1 LALSGEEWPEE
12 GDLVIATVERITN
25 YGAYVQLE
33 EYNKKGFLYIN
44 EISSAWVRNIRDYV
58 REGQKVVL
66 KVLRVNTERGQV
78 DLSYR
83 RVSGPERREKLL
95 SWKLDKKAESLLRSA
110 AEKLKIP
117 YQEIYEKAGATIE
130 RELGLYTG
138 LERAAR
144 EGASVLSALGIP
156 QNIAEALTEIAREK
170 IKAPTV
176 KIKGILELQST
187 KPNGVLII
195 REALLN
201 AQRLENLQGASV
213 NIYVIAAPK
222 YRIEVS
228 AENYREAEQF
238 LKRAADTA
246 LESVTKAGG
255 QGTFVREK

>member
-1 LALSGEEWPEE
+1 M
-12 GDLVIATVERITN
+12 IATVERIAD

-33 EYNKKGFLYIN
+33 EYNKKGFLYIS
-44 EISSAWVRNIRDYV
+44 EISSSWVRNIRDYV
-58 REGQKVVL
+58 REGQKIVL
-66 KVLRVNTERGQV
+66 KVLRVNMKRRQV

-110 AEKLKIP
+110 AEKLKVP
-117 YQEIYEKAGATIE
+117 YEEISEKAGATIE

-138 LERAAR
+138 LERAAK
-144 EGASVLSALGIP
+144 EGADVLLALGVP
-156 QNIAEALTEIAREK
+156 QKIAEVLTEVAREK
-170 IKAPTV
+170 IKMPMV
-176 KIKGILELQST
+176 KVKGTLELQST

-201 AQRLENLQGASV
+201 AQRLENFQGAGV
-213 NIYVIAAPK
+213 NVYVIATPK

-228 AENYREAEQF
+228 AENYREAEQL
-238 LKRAADTA
+238 LKRATDTA
-246 LESVTKAGG
+246 LKSITQAGG

>member
-1 LALSGEEWPEE
+1 MALGGAEWPEE
-12 GDLVIATVERITN
+12 GDLVVATVERITD
-25 YGAYVQLE
+25 YGAYVHLE
-33 EYNKKGFLYIN
+33 EYDKKGFLYIN
-44 EISSAWVRNIRDYV
+44 EISSSWVRNIRDYV

-66 KVLRVNTERGQV
+66 KVLRVSMERGQV

-95 SWKLDKKAESLLRSA
+95 SWKLDKKAESLLRST

-117 YQEIYEKAGATIE
+117 YEEIYEKAGATIE

-138 LERAAR
+138 LERAAG
-144 EGASVLSALGIP
+144 EGAGVLSVLGIP
-156 QNIAEALTEIAREK
+156 QNIAEALAEVAREK

-176 KIKGILELQST
+176 KVKGILELQST
-187 KPNGVLII
+187 KPNGVLLI

-201 AQRLENLQGASV
+201 AQQLENLQGASV
-213 NIYVIAAPK
+213 NVYVIAAPK

-228 AENYREAEQF
+228 AENYREAEQL

-246 LESVTKAGG
+246 LESITKTGG
-255 QGTFVREK
+255 QGTFIREK